1 MQTSNQKYPRF
12 AVVGHPNKGKSSI
25 VSTLAYDES
34 VHISTVPGT
43 TTQQRSYPLTIDGVT
58 LYALFDTPGF
68 QRSRALLAWLTEV
81 EVPAHKR
88 VDRVKRFIYE
98 HRDNPRYNDEVE
110 LLEPILAGAGIIYV
124 VDGSKPYGVEYEA
137 EMQILEWC
145 GQPSMALI
153 NLIDDTNYVDEWKRA
168 LQHYFQMVR
177 LFNPMEA
184 NFTQHIAL
192 LESMAQLREEWTSS
206 IKESI
211 TIFQAYH
218 QQKITD
224 TAESITQL
232 QIDALSYVASKS
244 IDDQEASDV
253 DRDLLMQKYKDS
265 LRAIEKK
272 SHQKIAK
279 IWSHQLLEKESELPL
294 LDQMDLFSK
303 ESESLFGL
311 SKKELIVT
319 GMAGGALT
327 GSGVD
332 MLLAG
337 SSLMLGSAIGAV
349 VGGASVMFGYDEVA
363 DMKLLGWKLGRR
375 ELQVGPIQN
384 PNFPY
389 ILLQRTLY
397 YAIEIASRPH
407 ADRSKINMD
416 RNSLLSENFID
427 DASKKRLE
435 KIHQA
440 LRKSKVI
447 KEEAFEEYVLIIR
460 KVLVD
465 RVG

>member
-1 MQTSNQKYPRF
+1 MQRSNQTYPRF

-88 VDRVKRFIYE
+88 VDRVKKFVYE
-98 HRDNPRYNDEVE
+98 HRDNPRYNDEIE

-153 NLIDDTNYVDEWKRA
+153 NLIDDTNYVDEWKSA
-168 LQHYFQMVR
+168 LRHYFQMVR

-211 TIFQAYH
+211 KSFERYH
-218 QQKITD
+218 KQKIRNS
-224 TAESITQL
+224 AELITEL
-232 QIDALSYVASKS
+232 QIDALSYVASES
-244 IDDQEASDV
+244 VTTDEVSDS
-253 DRDLLMQKYKDS
+253 DKELLMDKYKGS
-265 LRAIEKK
+265 LRTIEKK

-279 IWSHQLLEKESELPL
+279 IWNHQLLEKESEIPL
-294 LDQMDLFSK
+294 LDEMDLFSK

-311 SKKELIVT
+311 SKKELLVT

-332 MLLAG
+332 ILLAG

-349 VGGASVMFGYDEVA
+349 VGAASVMFGYDEVA
-363 DMKLLGWKLGRR
+363 DMKLLGWKLGRK

-389 ILLQRTLY
+389 VLLQRTLY
-397 YAIEIASRPH
+397 YTTEIATRPH

-416 RNSLLSENFID
+416 TSILLSKIFID
-427 DASKKRLE
+427 DESKKNLE
-435 KIHQA
+435 KTHQT

-447 KEEAFEEYVLIIR
+447 KEESFEEYVVIIE
-460 KVLVD
+460 KILKD
-465 RVG
+465 RVS